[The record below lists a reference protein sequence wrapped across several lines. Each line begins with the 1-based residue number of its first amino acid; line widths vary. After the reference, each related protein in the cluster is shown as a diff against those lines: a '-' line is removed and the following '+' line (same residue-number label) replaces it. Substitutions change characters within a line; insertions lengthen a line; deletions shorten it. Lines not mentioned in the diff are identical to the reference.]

1 MKLTILFDVRKEEK
15 MMEERALINCN
26 VDRRTGDYSR
36 KEDNVEVTA
45 DKVIDF
51 DRSFKEPDRSERAP
65 AGGARSI
72 LLVLGHEMF
81 CIGPRRHACA
91 PSLFKRLG

>member
-1 MKLTILFDVRKEEK
+1 MKLTLLFDVREEEK
-15 MMEERALINCN
+15 MMEERALINYN

-36 KEDNVEVTA
+36 KEDNVEVRTRLSILTA
-45 DKVIDF
+45 PSKNRIVV
-51 DRSFKEPDRSERAP
+51 ERAP

-72 LLVLGHEMF
+72 LLVLGHEKF